1 MFDTLVTGIISITQ
15 EKLQEDS
22 KSHQQLLANSQQQL
36 ADYRQQIATLQER
49 HQQHRLQSGT
59 DTTTIADLHAQVC
72 RVQCNTLLQLLLL
85 FAASNFGPWPLC
97 NAHTV
102 CMHQHLCLS

>member
-36 ADYRQQIATLQER
+36 ADHRQQIAMLQEQ

-59 DTTTIADLHAQVC
+59 DTTTIADLHAKVY
-72 RVQCNTLLQLLLL
+72 RVHCNTLLQLLLL
-85 FAASNFGPWPLC
+85 FAASKFGPWPPC

-102 CMHQHLCLS
+102 CMHQQLCLS